1 VIFGCPSLK
10 IIPGAALVS
19 VSCPPKSPLD
29 QLTGLAE
36 RELASAVDPARA
48 ESALVARLS
57 GVVDLRR
64 RRGRRHSLVVVLVLV
79 ACATL
84 VVGGDS
90 IAAIW
95 QWAARVSQD
104 KLARLG
110 ARRNPLTGRFLV
122 PSERTFRRVLGR
134 LDADALDAAIGSWVA
149 DVARGAA
156 PAPVVAA
163 TPGPPER
170 EQRRAAQR
178 SVEHP
183 APDGLLPAAAIDG
196 KALRGARTPEGGR
209 VFLVAA
215 IDHATG
221 AVLGQRQVPSK
232 RGEGAA
238 ARALLTGLRA
248 PGMVW
253 TLDALHTTKA
263 TARLITTEL
272 HGHYILIIK
281 GNQPIARD
289 AAAALLSGPD
299 TDWVD
304 TTATD
309 DDRGHGRV
317 ERRTIRV
324 APADDSLFPGAVQ
337 AFRLR
342 RDTGGLD
349 GVWTGKEIVYGI
361 TSLPA
366 ELAGPAQ
373 LNHYERRHWVV
384 EDRLHW
390 VRDVTFHE
398 DASQLRTGT
407 APRAL
412 AAFRNL
418 AISAVRLAGRAN
430 IAHARRDL
438 HDHNDAFT
446 ALGI

>member
-1 VIFGCPSLK
+1 M
-10 IIPGAALVS
+10 S

-29 QLTGLAE
+29 QLAGLAE
-36 RELASAVDPARA
+36 RELGSAADPAEA
-48 ESALVARLS
+48 ESVLVARLS
-57 GVVDLRR
+57 NVPDLRR
-64 RRGRRHSLVVVLVLV
+64 RRGLRHRLVVVLALA

-90 IAAIW
+90 VTAIW
-95 QWAARVSQD
+95 QWAARASQD

-110 ARRNPLTGRFLV
+110 ARRHPWTGRFLV
-122 PSERTFRRVLGR
+122 PSERTFRRVLGK
-134 LDADALDAAIGSWVA
+134 LDADALDAALGGWAA
-149 DVARGAA
+149 DVARGVVS
-156 PAPVVAA
+156 APVVAA

-170 EQRRAAQR
+170 EQRRATQR

-183 APDGLLPAAAIDG
+183 APDGLLPAAAVDG

-221 AVLGQRQVPSK
+221 AVLGQRQVGDK

-238 ARALLTGLRA
+238 ARDLLTGLRA

-263 TARLITTEL
+263 TARLITKDL

-289 AAAALLSGPD
+289 AAAALLSGPNA
-299 TDWVD
+299 DWVA
-304 TTATD
+304 TTAIE

-366 ELAGPAQ
+366 DLAGPAQ

-390 VRDVTFHE
+390 VRDVTFGE
-398 DASQLRTGT
+398 DAAQLRTGT

-418 AISAVRLAGRAN
+418 AISALRLAGRAN

-438 HDHNDAFT
+438 HDHNDAFA

>member
-1 VIFGCPSLK
+1 MSACCPS
-10 IIPGAALVS
+10 
-19 VSCPPKSPLD
+19 KSPLG
-29 QLTGLAE
+29 QLAGLAV
-36 RELASAVDPARA
+36 RELASAADPVQAQ
-48 ESALVARLS
+48 SALVARLS
-57 GVVDLRR
+57 RVPDLRR
-64 RRGRRHSLVVVLVLV
+64 RRGLRHPLVVVLALA

-90 IAAIW
+90 VTAIW
-95 QWAARVSQD
+95 QWAARTSQE
-104 KLARLG
+104 KLGRLR

-122 PSERTFRRVLGR
+122 PSERTFRRVLAN
-134 LDADALDAAIGSWVA
+134 LDADALDAAIGGWAA

-170 EQRRAAQR
+170 EERRVAQR
-178 SVEHP
+178 TVEHP
-183 APDGLLPAAAIDG
+183 APDGLLPAAAVDG
-196 KALRGARTPEGGR
+196 KALRGARTPDGGR

-221 AVLGQRQVPSK
+221 AVLAQRQVRNK

-238 ARALLTGLRA
+238 AHDLLTGQDA

-263 TARLITTEL
+263 TARLITKDL
-272 HGHYILIIK
+272 HGHYVLIIK
-281 GNQPIARD
+281 GNQPIART

-299 TDWVD
+299 TDWT
-304 TTATD
+304 TTAVE

-324 APADDSLFPGAVQ
+324 APADESLFPGAVQ

-349 GVWTGKEIVYGI
+349 GVWTRKEIVYGI
-361 TSLPA
+361 TSLPPD
-366 ELAGPAQ
+366 LADPAQ

-398 DASQLRTGT
+398 DASQMRTGT

-412 AAFRNL
+412 AALRNL
-418 AISAVRLAGRAN
+418 AISVIRLAGRAN

-438 HDHNDAFT
+438 LDHNDAFA
-446 ALGI
+446 ALRI

>member
-1 VIFGCPSLK
+1 M
-10 IIPGAALVS
+10 
-19 VSCPPKSPLD
+19 
-29 QLTGLAE
+29 
-36 RELASAVDPARA
+36 
-48 ESALVARLS
+48 
-57 GVVDLRR
+57 
-64 RRGRRHSLVVVLVLV
+64 
-79 ACATL
+79 
-84 VVGGDS
+84 
-90 IAAIW
+90 
-95 QWAARVSQD
+95 
-104 KLARLG
+104 
-110 ARRNPLTGRFLV
+110 
-122 PSERTFRRVLGR
+122 
-134 LDADALDAAIGSWVA
+134 
-149 DVARGAA
+149 
-156 PAPVVAA
+156 
-163 TPGPPER
+163 
-170 EQRRAAQR
+170 AQR
-178 SVEHP
+178 AVQHP
-183 APDGLLPAAAIDG
+183 APDGLLPAAAVDG

-215 IDHATG
+215 IDHTTG

-238 ARALLTGLRA
+238 ARELLIGLQA

-263 TARLITTEL
+263 TARLITQEL

-281 GNQPIARD
+281 GNQPMARA
-289 AAAALLSGPD
+289 AAAALLAGPD
-299 TDWVD
+299 TDWVA
-304 TTATD
+304 TTAVE

-324 APADDSLFPGAVQ
+324 APADESLFPGGVQ

-349 GVWTGKEIVYGI
+349 GVWTRKEIVYGI
-361 TSLPA
+361 TSLSPD
-366 ELAGPAQ
+366 LAGPAE

-390 VRDVTFHE
+390 VRDVTFSE
-398 DASQLRTGT
+398 DKSQVRTGT

-418 AISAVRLAGRAN
+418 TVSALRLAGRAN

-438 HDHNDAFT
+438 HDHNDAFA

>member
-1 VIFGCPSLK
+1 MP
-10 IIPGAALVS
+10 A
-19 VSCPPKSPLD
+19 SCPPKSPLD

-57 GVVDLRR
+57 KVPDLRR
-64 RRGRRHSLVVVLVLV
+64 RRGRRHPLVVVLVLV

-90 IAAIW
+90 MTAIW

-122 PSERTFRRVLGR
+122 PSERTFRRVLGK
-134 LDADALDAAIGSWVA
+134 LDADALDAAIGGWTA

-170 EQRRAAQR
+170 EQRRTAQR

-183 APDGLLPAAAIDG
+183 APDGLLPAAAVDG

-238 ARALLTGLRA
+238 ARALLTGLRT

-253 TLDALHTTKA
+253 TLDALHTTQA
-263 TARLITTEL
+263 TARLITQDL
-272 HGHYILIIK
+272 HGHFILIMK

-304 TTATD
+304 TTAAE

-324 APADDSLFPGAVQ
+324 APADQSLFPGAVQ

-342 RDTGGLD
+342 RDTGDLD
-349 GVWTGKEIVYGI
+349 GIWTRKEIVYGI

-366 ELAGPAQ
+366 DLAGPAQ

-390 VRDVTFHE
+390 VRDVTFGE

-412 AAFRNL
+412 AALRNL
-418 AISAVRLAGRAN
+418 AISALRLAGRAN

-438 HDHNDAFT
+438 HDHNDAFA

>member
-1 VIFGCPSLK
+1 MP
-10 IIPGAALVS
+10 A
-19 VSCPPKSPLD
+19 SCPPKSPLD

-57 GVVDLRR
+57 KVPDLRR
-64 RRGRRHSLVVVLVLV
+64 RRGRRHPLVVVLVLV

-90 IAAIW
+90 MTAIW

-122 PSERTFRRVLGR
+122 PSERTFRRVLGK
-134 LDADALDAAIGSWVA
+134 LDADALDAAIGGWTA

-170 EQRRAAQR
+170 EQRRTAQR

-183 APDGLLPAAAIDG
+183 APDGLLPAAAVDG

-238 ARALLTGLRA
+238 ARALLTGLRT

-253 TLDALHTTKA
+253 TLDALHTTQA
-263 TARLITTEL
+263 TARLITQDL
-272 HGHYILIIK
+272 HGHFILIIK

-304 TTATD
+304 TTAAE

-324 APADDSLFPGAVQ
+324 APADQSLFPGAVQ

-342 RDTGGLD
+342 RDTGDLD
-349 GVWTGKEIVYGI
+349 GIWTRKEIVYGI

-366 ELAGPAQ
+366 DLAGPAQ

-390 VRDVTFHE
+390 VRDVTFGE

-412 AAFRNL
+412 AAPRNL
-418 AISAVRLAGRAN
+418 AISALRLAGRAN

-438 HDHNDAFT
+438 HDHNDAFDV
-446 ALGI
+446 LRI

>member
-1 VIFGCPSLK
+1 VP
-10 IIPGAALVS
+10 A
-19 VSCPPKSPLD
+19 SCPPKSPLD

-57 GVVDLRR
+57 KVPDLRR
-64 RRGRRHSLVVVLVLV
+64 RRGRRHPLVVVLVLV

-90 IAAIW
+90 MTAIW

-122 PSERTFRRVLGR
+122 PSERTFRRVLGK
-134 LDADALDAAIGSWVA
+134 LDADALDAAIGGWTA

-170 EQRRAAQR
+170 EQRRTAQR

-183 APDGLLPAAAIDG
+183 APDGLLPAAAVDG

-238 ARALLTGLRA
+238 ARALLTGLRT

-253 TLDALHTTKA
+253 TLDALHTTQA
-263 TARLITTEL
+263 TARLITQDL
-272 HGHYILIIK
+272 HGHFILIIK

-304 TTATD
+304 TTAAE

-324 APADDSLFPGAVQ
+324 APADQSLFPGAVQ

-342 RDTGGLD
+342 RDTGDLD
-349 GVWTGKEIVYGI
+349 GIWTRKEIVYGI

-366 ELAGPAQ
+366 DLAGPAQ

-390 VRDVTFHE
+390 VRDVTFGE

-418 AISAVRLAGRAN
+418 AISALRLAGRAN

-438 HDHNDAFT
+438 HDHNDAFA

>member
-1 VIFGCPSLK
+1 VP
-10 IIPGAALVS
+10 A
-19 VSCPPKSPLD
+19 SCPPKSPLD

-57 GVVDLRR
+57 KVPDLRR
-64 RRGRRHSLVVVLVLV
+64 RRGRRHPLVVVLVLV

-90 IAAIW
+90 MTAIW

-122 PSERTFRRVLGR
+122 PSERTFRRVLGK
-134 LDADALDAAIGSWVA
+134 LDADALDAAIGGWTA

-170 EQRRAAQR
+170 EQRRTAQR

-183 APDGLLPAAAIDG
+183 APDGLLPAAAVDG

-238 ARALLTGLRA
+238 ARALLTGLRT

-253 TLDALHTTKA
+253 TLDALHTTQA
-263 TARLITTEL
+263 TARLITQDL
-272 HGHYILIIK
+272 HGHFILIIK

-304 TTATD
+304 TTAAE

-324 APADDSLFPGAVQ
+324 APADQSLFPGAVQ

-342 RDTGGLD
+342 RDTGDLD
-349 GVWTGKEIVYGI
+349 GIWTRKEIVYGI

-366 ELAGPAQ
+366 DLAGPAQ

-390 VRDVTFHE
+390 VRDVTFGE

-412 AAFRNL
+412 AALRNL
-418 AISAVRLAGRAN
+418 AISALRLAGRAN

-438 HDHNDAFT
+438 HDHNDAFA

>member
-1 VIFGCPSLK
+1 M
-10 IIPGAALVS
+10 S

-29 QLTGLAE
+29 QLAGLAE
-36 RELASAVDPARA
+36 RELGSAADPAEA
-48 ESALVARLS
+48 ESVLVARLS
-57 GVVDLRR
+57 KVPDLRR
-64 RRGRRHSLVVVLVLV
+64 RRGLRHRLVVVLALA

-90 IAAIW
+90 VTAIW
-95 QWAARVSQD
+95 QWAARASQD

-110 ARRNPLTGRFLV
+110 ARRHPLTGRFLV
-122 PSERTFRRVLGR
+122 PSERTFRRVLGK
-134 LDADALDAAIGSWVA
+134 LDADALDAALGGWAA
-149 DVARGAA
+149 DVARGVV

-170 EQRRAAQR
+170 EQRRATQR

-183 APDGLLPAAAIDG
+183 APDGLLPAAAVDG

-221 AVLGQRQVPSK
+221 AVLGQRQVGDK

-238 ARALLTGLRA
+238 ARDLLTGLRA

-263 TARLITTEL
+263 TARLITKDL

-299 TDWVD
+299 ADWVA
-304 TTATD
+304 TTATE

-342 RDTGGLD
+342 RDTAGLD

-366 ELAGPAQ
+366 DLAGPAQ

-398 DASQLRTGT
+398 DAAQLRTGT

-418 AISAVRLAGRAN
+418 AISALRLAGRAN

-438 HDHNDAFT
+438 HDHNDAFA

>member
-1 VIFGCPSLK
+1 
-10 IIPGAALVS
+10 VS
-19 VSCPPKSPLD
+19 VSCPSKSPLD
-29 QLTGLAE
+29 QLAGLAE
-36 RELASAVDPARA
+36 REVASAADPVQAD
-48 ESALVARLS
+48 SALVARLS
-57 GVVDLRR
+57 TVPDLRR
-64 RRGRRHSLVVVLVLV
+64 RRGRRHPLVVVLALA

-90 IAAIW
+90 VTAIW
-95 QWAARVSQD
+95 QWAARASQD

-110 ARRNPLTGRFLV
+110 ARRSPLTGRFLV
-122 PSERTFRRVLGR
+122 PSERTFRRVLGS
-134 LDADALDAAIGSWVA
+134 LDADALDAAIGGWAA
-149 DVARGAA
+149 DVARGAV
-156 PAPVVAA
+156 PAPVLAA
-163 TPGPPER
+163 TPGPSER

-183 APDGLLPAAAIDG
+183 APDGLLPAAAVDG
-196 KALRGARTPEGGR
+196 KALRGARTLEGGR
-209 VFLVAA
+209 VYLVAA
-215 IDHATG
+215 IDHTTG
-221 AVLGQRQVPSK
+221 AVLGQHQVPSK

-238 ARALLTGLRA
+238 ARDLLTGLRA

-263 TARLITTEL
+263 TARLITKDL

-281 GNQPIARD
+281 GNQPTARD
-289 AAAALLSGPD
+289 AAAALLNGPD
-299 TDWVD
+299 TDWVA
-304 TTATD
+304 TTATE

-366 ELAGPAQ
+366 DLAGPAQ

-390 VRDVTFHE
+390 VRDVTFGE

-412 AAFRNL
+412 AALRNL
-418 AISAVRLAGRAN
+418 AISALRLAGRAN

-438 HDHNDAFT
+438 HDHNDAFA

>member
-1 VIFGCPSLK
+1 L
-10 IIPGAALVS
+10 A
-19 VSCPPKSPLD
+19 
-29 QLTGLAE
+29 GLAV
-36 RELASAVDPARA
+36 RELASAADPVQAQ
-48 ESALVARLS
+48 SALVARLS
-57 GVVDLRR
+57 RVPDLRR
-64 RRGRRHSLVVVLVLV
+64 RRGLRHPLVVVLALA

-90 IAAIW
+90 VTAIW
-95 QWAARVSQD
+95 QWAARTSQE
-104 KLARLG
+104 KLGRLR

-122 PSERTFRRVLGR
+122 PSERTFRRVLAN
-134 LDADALDAAIGSWVA
+134 LDADALDAAIGGWAA

-170 EQRRAAQR
+170 EERRVAQR
-178 SVEHP
+178 TVEHP
-183 APDGLLPAAAIDG
+183 APDGLLPAAAVDG
-196 KALRGARTPEGGR
+196 KALRGARTPDGGR

-221 AVLGQRQVPSK
+221 AVLAQRQVRNK

-238 ARALLTGLRA
+238 AHDLLTGQDA

-263 TARLITTEL
+263 TARLITKDL
-272 HGHYILIIK
+272 HGHYVLIIK
-281 GNQPIARD
+281 GNQPIART

-299 TDWVD
+299 TDWT
-304 TTATD
+304 TTAVE

-324 APADDSLFPGAVQ
+324 APADESLFPGAVQ

-349 GVWTGKEIVYGI
+349 GVWTRKEIVYGI
-361 TSLPA
+361 TSLPPD
-366 ELAGPAQ
+366 LADPAQ

-384 EDRLHW
+384 EDRLH
-390 VRDVTFHE
+390 
-398 DASQLRTGT
+398 
-407 APRAL
+407 
-412 AAFRNL
+412 
-418 AISAVRLAGRAN
+418 
-430 IAHARRDL
+430 
-438 HDHNDAFT
+438 
-446 ALGI
+446 

>member
-1 VIFGCPSLK
+1 L
-10 IIPGAALVS
+10 A
-19 VSCPPKSPLD
+19 
-29 QLTGLAE
+29 GLAE
-36 RELASAVDPARA
+36 RELASAADPAQGQ
-48 ESALVARLS
+48 SALVARLS
-57 GVVDLRR
+57 KIPDLRR
-64 RRGRRHSLVVVLVLV
+64 RRGRRHPLVVVLALA

-90 IAAIW
+90 VTAIW
-95 QWAARVSQD
+95 QWAARASQD
-104 KLARLG
+104 KLGRLK

-122 PSERTFRRVLGR
+122 PSERTFRRVLGK
-134 LDADALDAAIGSWVA
+134 LDADALDAAIGGWA
-149 DVARGAA
+149 TDVARGVV

-170 EQRRAAQR
+170 EQRRVAQR
-178 SVEHP
+178 TLEHP
-183 APDGLLPAAAIDG
+183 APDGLLPAAAVDG
-196 KALRGARTPEGGR
+196 KALRGARTPDGGR

-215 IDHATG
+215 IDHTSG
-221 AVLGQRQVPSK
+221 AILGQRQVGDK

-238 ARALLTGLRA
+238 ARDLLTDLQA
-248 PGMVW
+248 PAMVW

-263 TARLITTEL
+263 TAQLITQDL
-272 HGHYILIIK
+272 HGHYVLIIK

-299 TDWVD
+299 TDWVA
-304 TTATD
+304 TTATE

-324 APADDSLFPGAVQ
+324 ASADESLFPGAVQ

-342 RDTGGLD
+342 RDTAGLD
-349 GVWTGKEIVYGI
+349 GVWIRKEIVYGI

-366 ELAGPAQ
+366 DLAGAAQ

-398 DASQLRTGT
+398 DAAQLRTGT

-418 AISAVRLAGRAN
+418 AISALRLAGRAN

-438 HDHNDAFT
+438 HGHSDAFA

>member
-1 VIFGCPSLK
+1 M
-10 IIPGAALVS
+10 S

-29 QLTGLAE
+29 QLAGLAE
-36 RELASAVDPARA
+36 RELGSAADPAEA
-48 ESALVARLS
+48 ESVLVARLS
-57 GVVDLRR
+57 KVPDLRR
-64 RRGRRHSLVVVLVLV
+64 RRGLRHPLVVVLALA

-90 IAAIW
+90 VTAIW
-95 QWAARVSQD
+95 QWAARASQD

-110 ARRNPLTGRFLV
+110 ARRHPLTGRFLV
-122 PSERTFRRVLGR
+122 PSERTFRRVLGK
-134 LDADALDAAIGSWVA
+134 LDADALDAALGGWAA
-149 DVARGAA
+149 DVARGVVS
-156 PAPVVAA
+156 APVVAA

-170 EQRRAAQR
+170 EQRRATQR

-183 APDGLLPAAAIDG
+183 APDGLLPAAAVDG

-221 AVLGQRQVPSK
+221 AVLGQRQVGDK

-238 ARALLTGLRA
+238 ARDLLTGLRA

-263 TARLITTEL
+263 TARLITKDL

-289 AAAALLSGPD
+289 AAAALLSGPNA
-299 TDWVD
+299 DWVA
-304 TTATD
+304 TTATE

-342 RDTGGLD
+342 RDTAGLD

-366 ELAGPAQ
+366 DLAGPAQ

-390 VRDVTFHE
+390 VRDVTFGE

-418 AISAVRLAGRAN
+418 AISALRLAGRAN

-438 HDHNDAFT
+438 HDHNDAFA

>member
-1 VIFGCPSLK
+1 MP
-10 IIPGAALVS
+10 A
-19 VSCPPKSPLD
+19 SCPPKSPLD

-57 GVVDLRR
+57 KVPDLRR
-64 RRGRRHSLVVVLVLV
+64 RRGRRHPLVVVLVLV

-90 IAAIW
+90 MTAIW

-122 PSERTFRRVLGR
+122 PSERTFRRVLGK
-134 LDADALDAAIGSWVA
+134 LDADALDAAIGGWTA

-170 EQRRAAQR
+170 EQRRTAQR

-183 APDGLLPAAAIDG
+183 APDGLLPAAAVDG

-238 ARALLTGLRA
+238 ARALLTGLRT

-253 TLDALHTTKA
+253 TLDALHTTQA
-263 TARLITTEL
+263 TARLITQDL
-272 HGHYILIIK
+272 HGHFILIIK

-304 TTATD
+304 TTAAE

-324 APADDSLFPGAVQ
+324 APADQSLFPGAVQ

-342 RDTGGLD
+342 RDTGDLD
-349 GVWTGKEIVYGI
+349 GIWTRKEIVYGI

-366 ELAGPAQ
+366 DLAGPAQ

-390 VRDVTFHE
+390 VRDVTFGE

-412 AAFRNL
+412 AALRNL
-418 AISAVRLAGRAN
+418 AISALRLAGRAN

-438 HDHNDAFT
+438 HDHNDAFA